1 MFDAKKLLDVLVAS
15 ASSQGPQGSAK
26 GSAAGQTATGGPSSA
41 DLGPDASTGLGGL
54 LGSVLSQLGGA
65 GQPTQAGPA
74 GSSSGIPGLPG
85 AAGTPNVGDLVTKA
99 REFLQSPAGQ
109 NAASAV
115 MGGLAGLLLG
125 SKSGRKVATSAAKI
139 GGLGLIAALAYKAY
153 QGWQSGQPAS
163 SEATTTVQA
172 LPAPSGTAF
181 DASTASQDTALV
193 LVRAMI
199 AAAASD
205 GHIDPEERGRIV
217 GGLQQAGFDVEASQF
232 LDKEFSNP
240 ASITTLAAAA
250 TTPEIGVQIYAAA
263 RLAIDPDTPDEAQ
276 FLGELS
282 EALALDPSLVAHL
295 DTAATSVKV

>member
-26 GSAAGQTATGGPSSA
+26 APAAGQSATGGPSSA
-41 DLGPDASTGLGGL
+41 DLGPDATSGLGGL

-85 AAGTPNVGDLVTKA
+85 ASGTPNVGDLVTKA
-99 REFLQSPAGQ
+99 RDFLQSPAGQ

-163 SEATTTVQA
+163 SEATASVPA
-172 LPAPSGTAF
+172 LPVPSGTAF
-181 DASTASQDTALV
+181 DASVASQDTALV

-217 GGLQQAGFDVEASQF
+217 GGLQQAGFDMEASQF

-250 TTPEIGVQIYAAA
+250 TTPEIGTQIYAAA
-263 RLAIDPDTPDEAQ
+263 RLAIDPDTPAEAG
-276 FLGELS
+276 FLKELS